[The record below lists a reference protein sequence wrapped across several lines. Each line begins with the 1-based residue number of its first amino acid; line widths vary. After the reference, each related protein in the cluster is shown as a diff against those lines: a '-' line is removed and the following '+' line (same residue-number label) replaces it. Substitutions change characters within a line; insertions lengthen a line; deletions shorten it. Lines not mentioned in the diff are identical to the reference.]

1 MLDTFI
7 VSLKFRFNSE
17 CTSVFKLI
25 SFVVQFGDSFDDAV
39 RQLAAVVQLNTDVC
53 VAEGRVVMTN
63 KCYAVPEGAIQSGPS
78 SLQSLTSK
86 IVTLGHS
93 VAYKNFYALLVF
105 LLTLPVT
112 SASCERAHSK
122 VDLVKSA
129 VRASMG
135 SERLEHLVL
144 ISSAGRLGL

>member
-1 MLDTFI
+1 M
-7 VSLKFRFNSE
+7 
-17 CTSVFKLI
+17 
-25 SFVVQFGDSFDDAV
+25 
-39 RQLAAVVQLNTDVC
+39 C

-63 KCYAVPEGAIQSGPS
+63 KCYAVPEGASQSGPS
-78 SLQSLTSK
+78 SLQSLSLTSK
-86 IVTLGHS
+86 MVILGHS

-105 LLTLPVT
+105 LLTLPVK

-129 VRASMG
+129 VRASMS

-144 ISSAGRLGL
+144 ISSEKSALDSVNVSAVVSRFAALENRKLPL

>member
-1 MLDTFI
+1 M
-7 VSLKFRFNSE
+7 
-17 CTSVFKLI
+17 
-25 SFVVQFGDSFDDAV
+25 
-39 RQLAAVVQLNTDVC
+39 C

-63 KCYAVPEGAIQSGPS
+63 KCYAVPEGASQSGPS
-78 SLQSLTSK
+78 SLQSLSLTSK
-86 IVTLGHS
+86 MVTLGHS

-105 LLTLPVT
+105 LLTLPVK

-129 VRASMG
+129 VRASMS

-144 ISSAGRLGL
+144 ISSEKSALDSVNVSAVVSRFAALGNRKLPL